1 MSSENPQDLLKLAVE
16 VATEA
21 ARLIVER
28 RRGTITVADTKSTA
42 TDIVTAVDRES
53 EELIRARV
61 LAARPDD
68 SFLGEEGDDVNGS
81 SGVRWVVDPIDG
93 TVNYLYD
100 IPTYAVSIAVECD
113 GQTVAG
119 VVVDAPKGE
128 VFTAT
133 LGGGAFAD
141 GRPIRVSDCPD
152 LSKALVGTGF
162 GYDPV
167 RREVQAEVVQ
177 HLIAQVRDIRR
188 IGVGAIDL
196 CYVACGRL
204 DAVYERGLNP
214 WDYGAGALIAAEAGA
229 TVGGLDGAPVSPEM
243 SIAATPAVF
252 GPLHDAL
259 AAANPLRS

>member
-1 MSSENPQDLLKLAVE
+1 MSTPQELLKLAVT

-21 ARLIVER
+21 AELIVER

-61 LAARPDD
+61 LEARPDD
-68 SFLGEEGDDVNGS
+68 SFLGEEGDDIDGT

-100 IPTYAVSIAVECD
+100 LPTYAVSIAVEQD
-113 GQTVAG
+113 GVTVAG

-133 LGGGAFAD
+133 LGGGAFLD
-141 GRPIRVSDCPD
+141 GKPIRVSDCTSLD
-152 LSKALVGTGF
+152 RALVGTGF
-162 GYDPV
+162 GYDPG
-167 RREVQAEVVQ
+167 RRLVQAEVVQ
-177 HLIAQVRDIRR
+177 QLIAKVRDIRR

-196 CYVACGRL
+196 CYVGCGRL

-214 WDYGAGALIAAEAGA
+214 WDYGAGALVASEAGA
-229 TVGGLDGAPVSPEM
+229 RVGGLNGAPVSPEM

-252 GPLHDAL
+252 DALHDAL
-259 AAANPLRS
+259 AAANPLRA